1 MKSALLEWET
11 GSFAEEEKLLK
22 EGIGKFPEYAKLYMM
37 LGSFYESSGKVE
49 EARDTYRYDFW
60 TYMTNRKG
68 LLKCPFS
75 VPLWL
80 LYVELERKNT
90 SIMKARSLLEIARQK
105 CPQDEDLWI
114 RSIHLER
121 TAGNDALANQLLAKA
136 RQTLPGSGRI
146 WAESIPTIPKIQRR
160 VYISTALKEHEDDGY
175 VILAAGKLFWS
186 MRKNDRAR
194 VWLRRAVS
202 KCPDLGDF
210 WALLYVFEL
219 QNGTPEQQQQVIR
232 DCVKADPHHGDVWPA
247 IRKQKENRRKSVE
260 EVLKLVADKLKDAI
274 IEFSS

>member
-1 MKSALLEWET
+1 M
-11 GSFAEEEKLLK
+11 
-22 EGIGKFPEYAKLYMM
+22 
-37 LGSFYESSGKVE
+37 
-49 EARDTYRYDFW
+49 
-60 TYMTNRKG
+60 
-68 LLKCPFS
+68 
-75 VPLWL
+75 
-80 LYVELERKNT
+80 
-90 SIMKARSLLEIARQK
+90 
-105 CPQDEDLWI
+105 
-114 RSIHLER
+114 
-121 TAGNDALANQLLAKA
+121 ANQLLAKA